1 MTTPAAAPLKRSLLL
16 AFILPTLILGFM
28 HGPEG
33 QIQGIY
39 AKHAGLS
46 LSALAGAL
54 LLTRLFDGLTYPLI
68 GHWCD
73 RSFARSGN
81 RNIWILSGTAI
92 SVFGLWFLTHPPAE
106 VGVVWFGAWM
116 AVTYL
121 GWKVIE
127 IPLQAWSYGLT
138 QDYAQRARVQAWRVL
153 ATLIGTVL
161 FFATPQLAVLFGLS
175 EKPELDFAALGLSAL
190 IALLALPLSAWIVT
204 RKVPPGEA
212 PPASATH
219 RLSLADSFAAVRR
232 NKPLLWLLA
241 TLAPAN
247 FLTGMWNG
255 ATYLFID
262 SYLGL
267 SSQYPLVMGL
277 SAPAS
282 LLGIPFWTWLATR
295 YERHHVWAAS
305 LMTTSLACAGLTLVA
320 PGPSA
325 FIAVALL
332 YPLVIFCVI
341 GVVVALVM
349 IADVADYGRWLTGE
363 DHSGLYS
370 AFVSFLQKSLAGVSA
385 ASGLAVAAW
394 FGFDA
399 TAATQTDSGA
409 LGIRLVAAILPG
421 AGLAISAVMIW
432 FYPLR
437 RRQLDEIR
445 AELAQRAA
453 VTAS

>member
-1 MTTPAAAPLKRSLLL
+1 MTVTHETPLRRGLLL
-16 AFILPTLILGFM
+16 AFILPTLVLGFM

-39 AKHAGLS
+39 AKHAGLP
-46 LSALAGAL
+46 LSALAAAL
-54 LLTRLFDGLTYPLI
+54 LITRLFDGITYPLI

-81 RNIWILSGTAI
+81 RHAWIWTGTAI
-92 SVFGLWFLTHPPAE
+92 SVLGMWFLMRPPAD
-106 VGVVWFGAWM
+106 VGVVYFGVWM
-116 AVTYL
+116 AVLYL
-121 GWKVIE
+121 GWKIIE

-138 QDYAQRARVQAWRVL
+138 QDYTQRARVQAWRVL

-161 FFATPQLAVLFGLS
+161 FFATPQLAVVLGLS
-175 EKPELDFAALGLSAL
+175 EKPELNFHSLALSAF
-190 IALLALPLSAWIVT
+190 IAVFALPLSAWLVV
-204 RKVPPGEA
+204 RYVPSGVA
-212 PPASATH
+212 PALGSR
-219 RLSLADSFAAVRR
+219 RLRLVDSLFAVRR

-241 TLAPAN
+241 TVAAAN

-255 ATYLFID
+255 STYLFID

-267 SSQYPLVMGL
+267 SSQYPLIMGI

-295 YERHHVWAAS
+295 YERHRVWAAS
-305 LMTTSLACAGLTLVA
+305 LMTTAMACAVLTLVS
-320 PGPSA
+320 PGPDA
-325 FIAVALL
+325 FLVVAAL

-341 GVVVALVM
+341 GIVVALVM

-370 AFVSFLQKSLAGVSA
+370 ACVSFLQKSLAGLSA
-385 ASGLAVAAW
+385 ATGLAIAAW

-399 TAATQTDSGA
+399 TAAAQTANGA
-409 LGIRLVAAILPG
+409 LGIRLVAVILPAG
-421 AGLAISAVMIW
+421 GLACAAVIIW
-432 FYPLR
+432 FYPLTR
-437 RRQLDEIR
+437 ARLEAIR
-445 AELAQRAA
+445 AELSTRSADP
-453 VTAS
+453 SI